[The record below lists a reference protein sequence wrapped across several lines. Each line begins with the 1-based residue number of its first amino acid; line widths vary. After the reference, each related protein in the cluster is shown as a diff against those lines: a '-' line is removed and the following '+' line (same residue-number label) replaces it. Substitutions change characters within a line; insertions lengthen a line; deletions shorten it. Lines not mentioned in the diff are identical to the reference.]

1 MNFKIKQLNS
11 TISVSGIVNV
21 HFFDFTTDYKTKD
34 DCHPFCELLYV
45 NSGTLYVTAESY
57 TGPLNKGEIIIHKP
71 NERHSLKSTTEL
83 SPSVIII
90 GFVCNE
96 NDLNIFSEHPFTLSD
111 AEITKLA
118 EIVKEGRNVFAPP
131 YNIPVYNMKKKERKI
146 YGSEQ
151 LLRILLEYF
160 LINLVRRFKIS
171 DATTDSNAIE
181 TFAID
186 EIVSY
191 VDTNFLEKITIE
203 ELSFLFGT
211 NRSTLC
217 KEFKRATGK
226 TLISYISDKKLEL
239 AKEKVI
245 NSNKSFTLIAE
256 ELNFESIHYF
266 SRFFNK
272 MTGLTP
278 REYRKKFSYEE

>member
-1 MNFKIKQLNS
+1 MDFKIKHLNN
-11 TISVSGIVNV
+11 TLSVSGLVNV
-21 HFFDFTTDYKTKD
+21 HFFDFTTDYETKD

-71 NERHSLKSTTEL
+71 NEHHFLKSTTEF

-96 NDLNIFSEHPFTLSD
+96 NDLHLFSERPFTLTNE
-111 AEITKLA
+111 EITKLA

-131 YNIPVYNMKKKERKI
+131 YNIPVYDMKKKERKV

-160 LINLVRRFKIS
+160 LITLVRRFKGS
-171 DATTDSNAIE
+171 DATLANGVTE

-186 EIVSY
+186 EIINY

-217 KEFKRATGK
+217 KEFKKATGK

-239 AKEKVI
+239 AKEKVA
-245 NSNKSFTLIAE
+245 NSSKSFTLIAE

-278 REYRKKFSYEE
+278 REYRKKYSND